1 MARTGPA
8 RKPTAPKGR
17 VGFYCFWGCAMAH
30 RVKVGLVFSTTGSY
44 ATVSGEMLKGARL
57 AVGEVNAGQD
67 RVRLDPRLRNPGG
80 ELNGYWHACQDL
92 LKNEGVRHVVG
103 CYTSASRKEV
113 IPLFEKYD
121 GLLWYPSHYEG
132 FESADNV
139 VYTGAAPNQHIVP
152 LAAYMLRH
160 HGRRAYF
167 CGSNYIWAWENNRIL
182 REILTQNGGEVVA
195 ERYRPIGDDDIEPLL
210 DEIAELK
217 PDFIFNTLI
226 GETAYAFYRRYRER
240 GYTDPRFQ
248 PDVMPVTSCSLSE
261 PELRSIGADAAAGHI
276 CSSVYFSTF
285 ATAANDRFRAAFAN
299 AGYDPDTASA
309 DAEASYDAVHL
320 LAQGL
325 IAAGASEPEAVLS
338 AAYTV
343 DLDAPQGTVRIDRT
357 NNHCY
362 LTPRLGRSRR
372 NGTFAVIASAAEPV
386 RPDPY
391 LTRFD
396 ARALFQ
402 ADLSRSPD
410 AADGPTL
417 KVVK

>member
-1 MARTGPA
+1 MVRQ
-8 RKPTAPKGR
+8 
-17 VGFYCFWGCAMAH
+17 
-30 RVKVGLVFSTTGSY
+30 VKIGLVFSTTGSY
-44 ATVSGEMLKGARL
+44 ATVSSEMLKGACL
-57 AVGEVNAGQD
+57 AVDEVNARQSEIY
-67 RVRLDPRLRNPGG
+67 LHALSRNPGG
-80 ELNGYWHACQDL
+80 NLNDYWIACHDL
-92 LKNEGVRHVVG
+92 LKNEGVSHVVG

-182 REILTQNGGEVVA
+182 REILTQNGGDIVA
-195 ERYRPIGDDDIEPLL
+195 ERYRPIGDDDVEPLL
-210 DEIAELK
+210 DEIGELK

-226 GETAYAFYRRYRER
+226 GETAYAFYRSYRER
-240 GYTDPRFQ
+240 GYSDARFQ

-261 PELRSIGADAAAGHI
+261 PELRSIGPEAAAGHI
-276 CSSVYFSTF
+276 CSSVYFS
-285 ATAANDRFRAAFAN
+285 ALKTAANARFGEAFVN
-299 AGYDPDTASA
+299 AGCDPDTASA

-320 LAQGL
+320 LAEGL
-325 IAAGASEPEAVLS
+325 IAAGSSDPEAVLS
-338 AAYTV
+338 AAYAV
-343 DLDAPQGTVRIDRT
+343 ELDAPQGKVRVDRT

-362 LTPRLGRSRR
+362 LTPHLGRSRR
-372 NGTFAVIASAAEPV
+372 NGTFAVIASATEPV

-396 ARALFQ
+396 ARALFES
-402 ADLSRSPD
+402 DLSRSSDPSD
-410 AADGPTL
+410 SPTL

>member
-1 MARTGPA
+1 M
-8 RKPTAPKGR
+8 GR
-17 VGFYCFWGCAMAH
+17 Q
-30 RVKVGLVFSTTGSY
+30 VKIGLVFSTTGSY
-44 ATVSGEMLKGARL
+44 ATVSSEMLRGARL
-57 AVGEVNAGQD
+57 AVDEVNARND
-67 RVRLDPRLRNPGG
+67 EIYLEPVVRNPGG
-80 ELNGYWHACQDL
+80 DLNGYWSACQDL
-92 LKNEGVRHVVG
+92 LKNEDICHVVG

-121 GLLWYPSHYEG
+121 SLLWYPSHYEG
-132 FESADNV
+132 FESSDNV

-195 ERYRPIGDDDIEPLL
+195 ERYRPIGDDDVEPLL

-226 GETAYAFYRRYRER
+226 GETAYAFYRGYRQR
-240 GYTDPRFQ
+240 GNDDVRFQ

-261 PELRSIGADAAAGHI
+261 PELRSIGAEAAAGHI
-276 CSSVYFSTF
+276 CSSVYFSTLK
-285 ATAANDRFRAAFAN
+285 TAANTRFRAAFEQ
-299 AGYDPDTASA
+299 AGYDPDLASA

-320 LAQGL
+320 LAEGL
-325 IAAGASEPEAVLS
+325 IAAGSNDPDAVLT
-338 AAYTV
+338 AAYAI
-343 DLDAPQGTVRIDRT
+343 DLDAPQGSVRVDRT

-362 LTPRLGRSRR
+362 LTPRLGRSRH
-372 NGTFAVIASAAEPV
+372 NGTFAVIASSSEAV

-391 LTRFD
+391 LARFD
-396 ARALFQ
+396 AHDLFE
-402 ADLSRSPD
+402 ADLSSSRQFS
-410 AADGPTL
+410 DGPAL
-417 KVVK
+417 RVVK